1 MEIKTFVRTGL
12 GFSLLGLGAV
22 GLFLPL
28 WPTTP
33 FVLASFAC
41 FSTSPRIRAQ
51 ILQVPFFSEYIKHY
65 EEGKGLTGRT
75 VRVSLIWLWSMLV
88 GSMLVVKTL
97 WLTVLL
103 IFIGSVVT
111 LHILWIARAKK
122 DT

>member
-1 MEIKTFVRTGL
+1 MEIKTIVRTGL

-22 GLFLPL
+22 GLILPL

-41 FSTSPRIRAQ
+41 FSTSPKIRAQ
-51 ILQVPFFSEYIKHY
+51 ILQVPFFNEYIKHY
-65 EEGKGLTGRT
+65 EEGKALTGHT

-97 WLTVLL
+97 WLTFLL
-103 IFIGSVVT
+103 IFIGCAVSI
-111 LHILWIARAKK
+111 HILWIARTKK

>member
-1 MEIKTFVRTGL
+1 MEIKTIVRTGL

-22 GLFLPL
+22 GLILPL

-41 FSTSPRIRAQ
+41 FSTSPKIRAQ

-103 IFIGSVVT
+103 MFIGCAVSI
-111 LHILWIARAKK
+111 HILWIARTKK